1 MPMQNKHARDWL
13 AEQVEHVILLEGY
26 DDAIIG
32 IATRSGSEPVVVYSR
47 PRIIEI
53 CVIDGMTHED
63 AEVWV
68 SCKVERRESH
78 VGVLTPWIM
87 TPIPKPKRRSKAS
100 EVTQL
105 RAALTAIAE
114 NKDEPYARDF
124 ARDIL
129 ANREVP

>member
-13 AEQVEHVILLEGY
+13 AEQVDHVILLDGY

-32 IATRSGSEPVVVYSR
+32 IATRSGVEPVVVYSR

-63 AEVWV
+63 AEEWV
-68 SCKVERRESH
+68 SFNVEGSH
-78 VGVLTPWIM
+78 VGELTPWLM
-87 TPIPKPKRRSKAS
+87 TPMPKPKRQSKGA
-100 EVTQL
+100 EVKRL
-105 RAALTAIAE
+105 LAALAAIAE